1 MKDQYAANGNPSLE
15 SLPESV
21 LCSHCQINNMRT
33 VQNSVFL
40 GYNDAM
46 VDSYRRIFTSECLMD
61 TQKENTLLTAVS
73 RMQCQR
79 FHHTKTAAARN
90 VPQHSQR

>member
-1 MKDQYAANGNPSLE
+1 MWLTRVLEWLKDQYAANGNPSLE

-61 TQKENTLLTAVS
+61 
-73 RMQCQR
+73 
-79 FHHTKTAAARN
+79 
-90 VPQHSQR
+90 HSEGEHPAHSSF